1 MVITGRPSPTAAH
14 IPDGCD
20 GVARSGGQPG
30 GGEAEHGIISTK
42 YQSFQSQYFPPGE
55 SGRKLCQFDT
65 RRTWSDAEYERRSRQ
80 VCLFSP
86 FHLFQ
91 SQLILASSREK
102 LVSAETEGV
111 LCRDDSVEGLR

>member
-1 MVITGRPSPTAAH
+1 MVLSQQK
-14 IPDGCD
+14 D
-20 GVARSGGQPG
+20 
-30 GGEAEHGIISTK
+30 
-42 YQSFQSQYFPPGE
+42 SFQSQYFPPGE

-80 VCLFSP
+80 V
-86 FHLFQ
+86 FHFVFFHPFQ